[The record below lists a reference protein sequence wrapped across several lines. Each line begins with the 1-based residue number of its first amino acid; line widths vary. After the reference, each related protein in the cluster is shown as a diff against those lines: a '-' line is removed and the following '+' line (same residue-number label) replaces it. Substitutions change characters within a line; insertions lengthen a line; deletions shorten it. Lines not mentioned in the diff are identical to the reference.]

1 MLESLLKMPI
11 FKPEPGLMFW
21 TVISFGLLF
30 LVLAKLGYK
39 PILDIIA
46 KREEGIRHSIDE
58 AERVRTEAETLFQDY
73 KKQLDEARKEA
84 QAILEQGKQ
93 MGDGMKAEI
102 VDRAQKEADG
112 IVKQAL
118 DEISRERAKAIA
130 ELETKIT
137 DLTVLTTA
145 KVVQQTLTDK
155 DHLRLI
161 EESLAEVRDVVE
173 G

>member
-1 MLESLLKMPI
+1 VLESLLKMPI

-21 TVISFGLLF
+21 TVISFAVLF

-39 PILDIIA
+39 PILDIIK
-46 KREEGIRHSIDE
+46 KREDGIRHSIDE
-58 AERVRTEAETLFQDY
+58 ADRVRNEAEVLFQDY

-93 MGDGMKAEI
+93 MGDGMKTEI

-112 IVKQAL
+112 IVKQAKA
-118 DEISRERAKAIA
+118 EISRERAKAVA
-130 ELETKIT
+130 ELEAKIT

-145 KVVQQTLTDK
+145 KVVQQTLTSQ

-173 G
+173 S